1 MPTYTLAQLE
11 GKVWS
16 QLDGNTGEF
25 AEPNVRAVLNH
36 GLARFNLVVGIQ
48 SATIPVTGFT
58 VASQFAYTCPAG
70 IMIPVRYDYEG
81 RELQK
86 MPLDRLARAYP
97 SWVTDNS
104 STMGTPARVGVI
116 DLTQFILHP
125 ADFYG
130 GGLLE
135 VTGVVPMTLLVNQ
148 GDVVQ
153 LSDQWAE
160 CLIAYAKPRLLVK
173 EGGKAFADAV
183 EAFKPFRAKLR
194 EASIWKSVIWSQ
206 KDLAKQ
212 TQMASERW
220 PV

>member
-11 GKVWS
+11 SRTWD

-25 AEPNVRAVLNH
+25 PEPNVRAVLNH
-36 GLARFNLVVGIQ
+36 GLSRFNLVVGIQ

-58 VASQFAYTCPAG
+58 VANQFAYNCPAG
-70 IMIPVRYDYEG
+70 LMIPVRYDYEG

-86 MPLDRLARAYP
+86 MPLDRLARAFP

-104 STMGTPARVGVI
+104 SNLGPPARVGVI

-125 ADFYG
+125 ADAYG

-135 VTGVVPMTLLVNQ
+135 VTGIVPMTPLVNQ
-148 GDVVQ
+148 GDVVT
-153 LSDQWAE
+153 LDDQWAE

-183 EAFKPFRAKLR
+183 QAFKPYRDKMR

-206 KDLAKQ
+206 QDLSKR